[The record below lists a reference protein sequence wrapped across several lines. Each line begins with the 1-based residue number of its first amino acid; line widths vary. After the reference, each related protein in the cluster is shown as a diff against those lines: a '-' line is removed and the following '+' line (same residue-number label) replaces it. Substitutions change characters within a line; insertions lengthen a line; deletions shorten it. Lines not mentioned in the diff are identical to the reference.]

1 MQHKKNQV
9 LIIFYLYSATSLAT
23 NGGDQSIPLDE
34 LKPFKVR
41 KEVWQLEQW
50 GENLS
55 KGAL

>member
-41 KEVWQLEQW
+41 KEVWQLEQ
-50 GENLS
+50 
-55 KGAL
+55 